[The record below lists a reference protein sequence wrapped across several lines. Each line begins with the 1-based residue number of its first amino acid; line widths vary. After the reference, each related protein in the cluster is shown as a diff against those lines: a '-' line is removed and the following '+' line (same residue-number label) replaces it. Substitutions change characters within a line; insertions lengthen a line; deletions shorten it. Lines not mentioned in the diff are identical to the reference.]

1 MRVTKRSGRV
11 EDVKFDNVTNRISK
25 LTEGLSNSV
34 DVTKVAQQ
42 VFSSIYDGINTHE
55 IDTLSAEICIG
66 MITSDPDYE
75 ILATRITA
83 SNIQKRAANNFH
95 IAMRKLHKAGIVTHE
110 VLEVSS
116 KVKDDIKPERDY
128 DFGYFG
134 LKTLEKGYLQKID
147 GEIIETPQY
156 MYMRVA
162 IGIHGHDTERVLETY
177 DALSKGLFI
186 HATPTLFNAGT
197 PRPQMSSCF
206 VAGTAVF
213 TTNRGPVPI
222 EEVCIGDNVV
232 THTGSI
238 KPVLQTHKNL
248 LGDRTLFDV
257 KIYKTP
263 GFQVTGNHRFWSITK
278 EQLHWKDEP
287 QWNSIEHLR
296 VGDWISIPKTKL
308 NTVYE
313 ILDMYE
319 LLKDENG
326 TEHWTYSFEFDG
338 TKMRRLTHFT
348 SEYRPNGITLK
359 GEWFERYIKVDEDFA
374 WFIGSWYGDGCIT
387 YQRSSAKS
395 KRTPTHRGIS
405 FAQNPNNTTF
415 IEKIEKIGCKYLGVH
430 ACISKSKKR
439 NCLSISFNNSAIGNA
454 FNILF
459 GRWSSGKFL
468 WPNMYSWNR
477 NMVSAFIGGLVSTD
491 GCCTLRGNVTVQL
504 TNQPLIKSIFHLSRS
519 VGLDT
524 SLTVGSKPYKDRKQY
539 IGRIQFP
546 WIPEIMKWV
555 YKHYDD
561 NRLYKSE
568 RANTTLEIDGKIFL
582 RINAKTRV
590 KDNLPEFVYTLGV
603 KDDHSY
609 TVQGVIAENC
619 FLIANKEDSIDGIY
633 DTVKECARISKWA
646 GGIGLHIH
654 DVRANKSHI
663 RGTNG
668 TSDGIIPMLRVYNS
682 TARYVN
688 QAGRRKGS
696 IAVYL
701 EPWHADILDFLEI
714 RLNQGDE
721 EARCRDL
728 FSAMWIPDLFMKR
741 VESGGNWSL
750 FCPDQAKGLS
760 DVYGKEFED
769 LYEKYEAEGLARKV
783 VPASEVWKAIIKS
796 QSETGTPYMLYKD
809 ACNEKSNH
817 KHVGTIKSSNLC
829 VAPETKILTSK
840 GQQIISELVDQDVE
854 VWNGDEFS
862 NVTIRQTGKNQK
874 LLTVKTS
881 KGLELRCTPYHKF
894 WIVGHNEPIEAQNLE
909 KGMKIIKHSLPVI
922 NHNTENMKYAYTHGL
937 FCADGTTSSHGNPK
951 RCLFKAK
958 NNGFC
963 MRHQKNLKDYEEDDD
978 GTCQANS
985 YSEQKFLDLYH
996 VKKKLMKFI
1005 DYDYASNNDACN
1017 KIRLRLPKDIDEK
1030 YTVPTECSLESKLE
1044 WFAGL
1049 IDGDGCVTKHQGGR
1063 GISIQIGSI
1072 HYNFL
1077 NDVLLMLQ
1085 TIGVNSRI
1093 NLSRNESI
1101 KELPGGS
1108 YTCKKLWRLLIP
1120 SGGVELLKTLGLNTR
1135 RVNINTEN
1143 LPNRQ
1148 ALHFDKIVSVED
1160 LGETSDTFCFN
1171 EPLKHRGI
1179 FNGILTGNCTEI
1191 LEYTDKDETAV
1202 CNLASIALPKYVD
1215 VEKKEFNHEELHRVT
1230 KMVTRNLNKV
1240 IDKNFY
1246 PTENGE
1252 RSNMRHRPIGIG
1264 VQGLADVFIMLRMS
1278 FGSEESRKLNRDIF
1292 ETIYHASLESSCELA
1307 EMYGTYETFKGS
1319 PFSQGILQFDMWDRD
1334 PKFSGRYDWNAMRE
1348 LVKKGTRNSLL
1359 LAPMPTAST
1368 SQILGN
1374 NECFEPYT
1382 TNIYLRRTLAGEFV
1396 VVNKH
1401 LVNDLKERGLWSKEM
1416 KDLMVKAN
1424 GSVQNIIDIPDD
1436 LKELYKTVWEMSQK
1450 TIIDMAADRGVY
1462 IDQSQSMNLFV
1473 ESPTLSKLSSM
1484 HMYAWKTGLKTGMYY
1499 LRSKAKARPIQF
1511 SLEAECAMCSA

>member
-25 LTEGLSNSV
+25 LTYDLSKSV

-42 VFSSIYDGINTHE
+42 VFSSIYDGIKTHE

-83 SNIQKRAANNFH
+83 SNIQKRAPNNFN

-116 KVKDDIKPERDY
+116 KVKDNIKVDRDY

-177 DALSKGLFI
+177 EALSKGLFI

-206 VAGTAVF
+206 
-213 TTNRGPVPI
+213 
-222 EEVCIGDNVV
+222 
-232 THTGSI
+232 
-238 KPVLQTHKNL
+238 
-248 LGDRTLFDV
+248 
-257 KIYKTP
+257 
-263 GFQVTGNHRFWSITK
+263 
-278 EQLHWKDEP
+278 
-287 QWNSIEHLR
+287 
-296 VGDWISIPKTKL
+296 
-308 NTVYE
+308 
-313 ILDMYE
+313 
-319 LLKDENG
+319 
-326 TEHWTYSFEFDG
+326 
-338 TKMRRLTHFT
+338 
-348 SEYRPNGITLK
+348 
-359 GEWFERYIKVDEDFA
+359 
-374 WFIGSWYGDGCIT
+374 
-387 YQRSSAKS
+387 
-395 KRTPTHRGIS
+395 
-405 FAQNPNNTTF
+405 
-415 IEKIEKIGCKYLGVH
+415 
-430 ACISKSKKR
+430 
-439 NCLSISFNNSAIGNA
+439 
-454 FNILF
+454 
-459 GRWSSGKFL
+459 
-468 WPNMYSWNR
+468 
-477 NMVSAFIGGLVSTD
+477 
-491 GCCTLRGNVTVQL
+491 
-504 TNQPLIKSIFHLSRS
+504 
-519 VGLDT
+519 
-524 SLTVGSKPYKDRKQY
+524 
-539 IGRIQFP
+539 
-546 WIPEIMKWV
+546 
-555 YKHYDD
+555 
-561 NRLYKSE
+561 
-568 RANTTLEIDGKIFL
+568 
-582 RINAKTRV
+582 
-590 KDNLPEFVYTLGV
+590 
-603 KDDHSY
+603 
-609 TVQGVIAENC
+609 
-619 FLIANKEDSIDGIY
+619 LIANKEDSIDGIY
-633 DTVKECARISKWA
+633 DTVKECAQISKWA

-750 FCPDQAKGLS
+750 FCPDVARGLS

-769 LYEKYEAEGLARKV
+769 LYEKYEAEGLAKKV

-817 KHVGTIKSSNLC
+817 KHIGTIKSSNL
-829 VAPETKILTSK
+829 
-840 GQQIISELVDQDVE
+840 
-854 VWNGDEFS
+854 
-862 NVTIRQTGKNQK
+862 
-874 LLTVKTS
+874 
-881 KGLELRCTPYHKF
+881 
-894 WIVGHNEPIEAQNLE
+894 
-909 KGMKIIKHSLPVI
+909 
-922 NHNTENMKYAYTHGL
+922 
-937 FCADGTTSSHGNPK
+937 
-951 RCLFKAK
+951 
-958 NNGFC
+958 
-963 MRHQKNLKDYEEDDD
+963 
-978 GTCQANS
+978 
-985 YSEQKFLDLYH
+985 
-996 VKKKLMKFI
+996 
-1005 DYDYASNNDACN
+1005 
-1017 KIRLRLPKDIDEK
+1017 
-1030 YTVPTECSLESKLE
+1030 
-1044 WFAGL
+1044 
-1049 IDGDGCVTKHQGGR
+1049 
-1063 GISIQIGSI
+1063 
-1072 HYNFL
+1072 
-1077 NDVLLMLQ
+1077 
-1085 TIGVNSRI
+1085 
-1093 NLSRNESI
+1093 
-1101 KELPGGS
+1101 
-1108 YTCKKLWRLLIP
+1108 
-1120 SGGVELLKTLGLNTR
+1120 
-1135 RVNINTEN
+1135 
-1143 LPNRQ
+1143 
-1148 ALHFDKIVSVED
+1148 
-1160 LGETSDTFCFN
+1160 
-1171 EPLKHRGI
+1171 
-1179 FNGILTGNCTEI
+1179 CTEI

-1246 PTENGE
+1246 PTENGK

>member
-25 LTEGLSNSV
+25 LTEGLSETV
-34 DVTKVAQQ
+34 DVTKIAQQ
-42 VFSSIYDGINTHE
+42 VFSSIYDGIKTPE

-116 KVKDDIKPERDY
+116 KVKDEIKPERDF

-156 MYMRVA
+156 LYMRVA
-162 IGIHGHDTERVLETY
+162 IGIHGHDIDHVLETY
-177 DALSKGLFI
+177 EALSKGLFI

-197 PRPQMSSCF
+197 PRPQMSS
-206 VAGTAVF
+206 
-213 TTNRGPVPI
+213 
-222 EEVCIGDNVV
+222 
-232 THTGSI
+232 
-238 KPVLQTHKNL
+238 
-248 LGDRTLFDV
+248 
-257 KIYKTP
+257 
-263 GFQVTGNHRFWSITK
+263 
-278 EQLHWKDEP
+278 
-287 QWNSIEHLR
+287 
-296 VGDWISIPKTKL
+296 
-308 NTVYE
+308 
-313 ILDMYE
+313 
-319 LLKDENG
+319 
-326 TEHWTYSFEFDG
+326 
-338 TKMRRLTHFT
+338 
-348 SEYRPNGITLK
+348 
-359 GEWFERYIKVDEDFA
+359 
-374 WFIGSWYGDGCIT
+374 
-387 YQRSSAKS
+387 
-395 KRTPTHRGIS
+395 
-405 FAQNPNNTTF
+405 
-415 IEKIEKIGCKYLGVH
+415 
-430 ACISKSKKR
+430 
-439 NCLSISFNNSAIGNA
+439 
-454 FNILF
+454 
-459 GRWSSGKFL
+459 
-468 WPNMYSWNR
+468 
-477 NMVSAFIGGLVSTD
+477 
-491 GCCTLRGNVTVQL
+491 
-504 TNQPLIKSIFHLSRS
+504 
-519 VGLDT
+519 
-524 SLTVGSKPYKDRKQY
+524 
-539 IGRIQFP
+539 
-546 WIPEIMKWV
+546 
-555 YKHYDD
+555 
-561 NRLYKSE
+561 
-568 RANTTLEIDGKIFL
+568 
-582 RINAKTRV
+582 
-590 KDNLPEFVYTLGV
+590 
-603 KDDHSY
+603 
-609 TVQGVIAENC
+609 C

-646 GGIGLHIH
+646 GGIGLHVH

-741 VESGGNWSL
+741 VESDGNWSL

-760 DVYGKEFED
+760 DVYGKEFEE
-769 LYEKYEAEGLARKV
+769 LYEKYESEGIASKV
-783 VPASEVWKAIIKS
+783 VPASDIWKAIIKS

-817 KHVGTIKSSNLC
+817 KHIGTIKSSNL
-829 VAPETKILTSK
+829 
-840 GQQIISELVDQDVE
+840 
-854 VWNGDEFS
+854 
-862 NVTIRQTGKNQK
+862 
-874 LLTVKTS
+874 
-881 KGLELRCTPYHKF
+881 
-894 WIVGHNEPIEAQNLE
+894 
-909 KGMKIIKHSLPVI
+909 
-922 NHNTENMKYAYTHGL
+922 
-937 FCADGTTSSHGNPK
+937 
-951 RCLFKAK
+951 
-958 NNGFC
+958 
-963 MRHQKNLKDYEEDDD
+963 
-978 GTCQANS
+978 
-985 YSEQKFLDLYH
+985 
-996 VKKKLMKFI
+996 
-1005 DYDYASNNDACN
+1005 
-1017 KIRLRLPKDIDEK
+1017 
-1030 YTVPTECSLESKLE
+1030 
-1044 WFAGL
+1044 
-1049 IDGDGCVTKHQGGR
+1049 
-1063 GISIQIGSI
+1063 
-1072 HYNFL
+1072 
-1077 NDVLLMLQ
+1077 
-1085 TIGVNSRI
+1085 
-1093 NLSRNESI
+1093 
-1101 KELPGGS
+1101 
-1108 YTCKKLWRLLIP
+1108 
-1120 SGGVELLKTLGLNTR
+1120 
-1135 RVNINTEN
+1135 
-1143 LPNRQ
+1143 
-1148 ALHFDKIVSVED
+1148 
-1160 LGETSDTFCFN
+1160 
-1171 EPLKHRGI
+1171 
-1179 FNGILTGNCTEI
+1179 CTEI

-1246 PTENGE
+1246 PTENGK

-1264 VQGLADVFIMLRMS
+1264 VQGLADVFIMLRMT
-1278 FGSEESRKLNRDIF
+1278 FGSEESRKLNIDIF

-1307 EMYGTYETFKGS
+1307 EMYGPYETFKGS
-1319 PFSQGILQFDMWDRD
+1319 PFSKGILQFDMWDRD
-1334 PKFSGRYDWNAMRE
+1334 PKFSGRYDWNAMRK
-1348 LVKKGTRNSLL
+1348 LVKKGTMNSLL

-1473 ESPTLSKLSSM
+1473 ESPTISKLSSM

-1499 LRSKAKARPIQF
+1499 LRSKAKSRPIQF
-1511 SLEAECAMCSA
+1511 SLEAECSMCSA

>member
-1 MRVTKRSGRV
+1 MRVVKRSGRV

-25 LTEGLSNSV
+25 LNYDLSESV
-34 DVTKVAQQ
+34 DVTKIAQQ
-42 VFSSIYDGINTHE
+42 VFSSIYDGIKTHE

-116 KVKDDIKPERDY
+116 KVKDNIRPERDF

-156 MYMRVA
+156 LYMRVA
-162 IGIHGHDTERVLETY
+162 VGIHGHDIDRVLETY
-177 DALSKGLFI
+177 EALSTGMFI

-197 PRPQMSSCF
+197 PRPQMSS
-206 VAGTAVF
+206 
-213 TTNRGPVPI
+213 
-222 EEVCIGDNVV
+222 
-232 THTGSI
+232 
-238 KPVLQTHKNL
+238 
-248 LGDRTLFDV
+248 
-257 KIYKTP
+257 
-263 GFQVTGNHRFWSITK
+263 
-278 EQLHWKDEP
+278 
-287 QWNSIEHLR
+287 
-296 VGDWISIPKTKL
+296 
-308 NTVYE
+308 
-313 ILDMYE
+313 
-319 LLKDENG
+319 
-326 TEHWTYSFEFDG
+326 
-338 TKMRRLTHFT
+338 
-348 SEYRPNGITLK
+348 
-359 GEWFERYIKVDEDFA
+359 
-374 WFIGSWYGDGCIT
+374 
-387 YQRSSAKS
+387 
-395 KRTPTHRGIS
+395 
-405 FAQNPNNTTF
+405 
-415 IEKIEKIGCKYLGVH
+415 
-430 ACISKSKKR
+430 
-439 NCLSISFNNSAIGNA
+439 
-454 FNILF
+454 
-459 GRWSSGKFL
+459 
-468 WPNMYSWNR
+468 
-477 NMVSAFIGGLVSTD
+477 
-491 GCCTLRGNVTVQL
+491 
-504 TNQPLIKSIFHLSRS
+504 
-519 VGLDT
+519 
-524 SLTVGSKPYKDRKQY
+524 
-539 IGRIQFP
+539 
-546 WIPEIMKWV
+546 
-555 YKHYDD
+555 
-561 NRLYKSE
+561 
-568 RANTTLEIDGKIFL
+568 
-582 RINAKTRV
+582 
-590 KDNLPEFVYTLGV
+590 
-603 KDDHSY
+603 
-609 TVQGVIAENC
+609 C

-646 GGIGLHIH
+646 GGIGLHVH

-701 EPWHADILDFLEI
+701 EPWHADVLDFLEI

-750 FCPDQAKGLS
+750 FCPDQACGLS

-769 LYEKYEAEGLARKV
+769 LYEKYEAEGLAKKV
-783 VPASEVWKAIIKS
+783 VPASEIWKAIIKS

-817 KHVGTIKSSNLC
+817 KHIGTIKSSNL
-829 VAPETKILTSK
+829 
-840 GQQIISELVDQDVE
+840 
-854 VWNGDEFS
+854 
-862 NVTIRQTGKNQK
+862 
-874 LLTVKTS
+874 
-881 KGLELRCTPYHKF
+881 
-894 WIVGHNEPIEAQNLE
+894 
-909 KGMKIIKHSLPVI
+909 
-922 NHNTENMKYAYTHGL
+922 
-937 FCADGTTSSHGNPK
+937 
-951 RCLFKAK
+951 
-958 NNGFC
+958 
-963 MRHQKNLKDYEEDDD
+963 
-978 GTCQANS
+978 
-985 YSEQKFLDLYH
+985 
-996 VKKKLMKFI
+996 
-1005 DYDYASNNDACN
+1005 
-1017 KIRLRLPKDIDEK
+1017 
-1030 YTVPTECSLESKLE
+1030 
-1044 WFAGL
+1044 
-1049 IDGDGCVTKHQGGR
+1049 
-1063 GISIQIGSI
+1063 
-1072 HYNFL
+1072 
-1077 NDVLLMLQ
+1077 
-1085 TIGVNSRI
+1085 
-1093 NLSRNESI
+1093 
-1101 KELPGGS
+1101 
-1108 YTCKKLWRLLIP
+1108 
-1120 SGGVELLKTLGLNTR
+1120 
-1135 RVNINTEN
+1135 
-1143 LPNRQ
+1143 
-1148 ALHFDKIVSVED
+1148 
-1160 LGETSDTFCFN
+1160 
-1171 EPLKHRGI
+1171 
-1179 FNGILTGNCTEI
+1179 CTEI

-1215 VEKKEFNHEELHRVT
+1215 TEKKEFNHEELHRVT

-1246 PTENGE
+1246 PTENGK

-1264 VQGLADVFIMLRMS
+1264 VQGLADVFIMLRMT

-1307 EMYGTYETFKGS
+1307 EMYGTYDTFKGS
-1319 PFSQGILQFDMWDRD
+1319 PFSKGILQFDMWDRD
-1334 PKFSGRYDWNAMRE
+1334 PKFSGRYDWDAMRE

-1424 GSVQNIIDIPDD
+1424 GSVQNIIDIPND
-1436 LKELYKTVWEMSQK
+1436 LKELYRTVWEMSQK
-1450 TIIDMAADRGVY
+1450 TIIDMAADRGIY

-1473 ESPTLSKLSSM
+1473 ESPTISKLSSM